1 MRLIALVLLLVS
13 TLLVACRAANNEA
26 KPVHSPAATIPPSTS
41 ASSPSITAPSPS
53 TTAPS
58 PIVAETINSPVA
70 IATQTPL
77 QQYRTWM
84 EEARSV
90 HPYPESVDRMWAV
103 MLCESSG
110 DPNTVHD
117 SYYGL
122 FQYQPDTW
130 AGDWNTYRNQ
140 PILDPHA
147 QIFATAKAWQDGYQ
161 GWWGCY

>member
-13 TLLVACRAANNEA
+13 TLLVACRSANNEA
-26 KPVHSPAATIPPSTS
+26 KPVHFPAATTPSSITVP
-41 ASSPSITAPSPS
+41 SPSITAPSP
-53 TTAPS
+53 
-58 PIVAETINSPVA
+58 IVAATLNAPLA
-70 IATQTPL
+70 TATQTPL
-77 QQYRTWM
+77 QQYRAWM
-84 EEARSV
+84 EEAHSV

-110 DPNTVHD
+110 DPNLVHD

-130 AGDWNTYRNQ
+130 AGDWNTYRDQ